1 MLLSLVSGFGHLYL
15 DHYLL
20 GAALFAVFVT
30 ALNGVFLGF
39 TLQSLEH
46 PQWVQWTSIGVGV
59 VVWIGS
65 LWHCWLLSYGTDR
78 LALAREKE
86 RLLREGLLAYL
97 RDELE
102 QSLSMLE
109 QAVALD
115 IDWEDPDPLF
125 HLGVVTSRMA
135 ERRARRGDSMGARTD
150 RRRAQWAFRT
160 CLQRDSSRKWEGEI
174 QNELKRMRRTVSVT
188 GRLRPL
194 PAGGAQ
200 FTESTDML
208 PRLGSISMP
217 VRKLEQPPTPLPASA
232 DDAVTEPLIEELEAT
247 PKPKLP
253 EPDLPDPPRV
263 GAGRRTERTS
273 RRLVKRR
280 LKRLL
285 EDEELEARAAARE
298 ALARSGEITPVSNED
313 DRDGAEDGGSHG

>member
-1 MLLSLVSGFGHLYL
+1 MTTTAPVDAPPRRPPRQPRNHVALLLSLVSGFGHLYL

-46 PQWVQWTSIGVGV
+46 PQWVQWTSIVVGV
-59 VVWIGS
+59 VTWVGAF
-65 LWHCWLLSYGTDR
+65 WHCWLLSYGTDR
-78 LALAREKE
+78 LAIAREKE
-86 RLLREGLLAYL
+86 HLLRDGLLAYL

-102 QSLSMLE
+102 QALSLLE
-109 QAVALD
+109 RAVELD

-135 ERRARRGDSMGARTD
+135 ERRARRGDSMGARID

-160 CLQRDSSRKWEGEI
+160 CLQRDPTRKWAEEI
-174 QNELKRMRRTVSVT
+174 QTELKRMRRTVSVT

-194 PAGGAQ
+194 PGPGQ
-200 FTESTDML
+200 FGESTDML
-208 PRLGSISMP
+208 PRLGSIQMP
-217 VRKLEQPPTPLPASA
+217 VRKLETPPAPEPTPPPPSE
-232 DDAVTEPLIEELEAT
+232 VETVELEAP

-253 EPDLPDPPRV
+253 EPDLADQPSRI
-263 GAGRRTERTS
+263 GAGRRNRRATGLLLRCARINS
-273 RRLVKRR
+273 R
-280 LKRLL
+280 
-285 EDEELEARAAARE
+285 
-298 ALARSGEITPVSNED
+298 
-313 DRDGAEDGGSHG
+313 